1 MTVMSFQEKLETDP
15 LNYVSKL
22 DSPIAIYLRK
32 GLFKN
37 ETVEDAAS
45 KKKMYEKIVAD
56 QSADGSWDQLFVKT
70 ANSLWNLALLGFE
83 AEDPSVKTGLS
94 WLLSIQ
100 KEKYR
105 GHPGFFNSHNK
116 KDPSTMRSTY
126 YGEFGPGCTIFYQTT
141 YAIHLLHLFGLDN
154 IKQVETTINSYLQFW
169 KPTWCGAWCT
179 INVLNIL
186 IEHSLSKQSKLVESA
201 LNYFADLQTRT
212 GTWKGLPFYH
222 TFHAL
227 SRADDALAKK
237 QLTKAL
243 PSVIRRQN
251 NDGSWGK
258 KERQTETFLI
268 LDALKN
274 TGAIEY

>member
-1 MTVMSFQEKLETDP
+1 MMSLLEKLETDP
-15 LNYVSKL
+15 LNYVANL
-22 DSPIAIYLRK
+22 NSPIGIYLRK
-32 GLFKN
+32 ELFKK
-37 ETVEDAAS
+37 ETAGDAAL
-45 KKKMYEKIVAD
+45 KKELHEKMVVD

-70 ANSLWNLALLGFE
+70 ANNLWNLALLGFE
-83 AEDPSVKTGLS
+83 AEDPSVKTGLN

-100 KEKYR
+100 TEKYR
-105 GHPGFFNSHNK
+105 GHPGFFYSHNR

-141 YAIHLLHLFGLDN
+141 YAVHLFHLFGFDDN
-154 IKQVETTINSYLQFW
+154 KQVETTIRSYLRFW

-179 INVLNIL
+179 INVLNVL
-186 IEHSLSKQSKLVESA
+186 TEHPLSRQSKLVESA
-201 LNYFADLQTRT
+201 LNHFADLQSKT

-227 SRADDALAKK
+227 SRATNNLAEK
-237 QLTKAL
+237 QLSKAL

-251 NDGSWGK
+251 NDGSWGR
-258 KERQTETFLI
+258 KERQTETFLA

-274 TGAIEY
+274 VGAIKY